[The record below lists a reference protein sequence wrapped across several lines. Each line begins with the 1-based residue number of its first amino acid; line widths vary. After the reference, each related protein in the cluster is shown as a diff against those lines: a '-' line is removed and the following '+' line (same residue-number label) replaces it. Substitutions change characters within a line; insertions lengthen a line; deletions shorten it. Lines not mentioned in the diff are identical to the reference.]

1 MTDMGTVAII
11 LLGIIVIAGCVAVFV
26 EATAPRDEDYY
37 EAHLA
42 DLMALTNSRTSQ
54 RGLSWSVPP
63 TGDPVGEG
71 RAVPSNHR
79 ETVH

>member
-1 MTDMGTVAII
+1 MGTVAII

-42 DLMALTNSRTSQ
+42 DLLRLTNSRTSQ
-54 RGLSWSVPP
+54 RDSFGSFTVPP
-63 TGDPVGEG
+63 TGGPVGEG